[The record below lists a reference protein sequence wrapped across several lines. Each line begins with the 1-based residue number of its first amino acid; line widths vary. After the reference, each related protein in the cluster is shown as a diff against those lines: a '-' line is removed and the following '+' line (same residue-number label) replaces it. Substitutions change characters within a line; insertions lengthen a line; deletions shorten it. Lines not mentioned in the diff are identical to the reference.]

1 MKLKP
6 YLTTVLLTEDSRRH
20 KMRSLRL
27 IIRHQLKR
35 ATRLAKPPAFDHIG
49 QHNEDRLFSLPADQ
63 PPNREH
69 SLVLP
74 PAPILIGS
82 RSSSSSLADDT
93 SSDPEH
99 LLSGVNQQFRLD
111 SRRLPWPCT
120 RPTSPFSLNSAAAL
134 RFPDRPSSAALGTPQ
149 RPCPLLR
156 DVMPVQKRSSVAMRV
171 AEREVCGVARYLRW
185 P

>member
-49 QHNEDRLFSLPADQ
+49 QHNEDRLSSLPADQ

-69 SLVLP
+69 SLALS
-74 PAPILIGS
+74 PASILIS
-82 RSSSSSLADDT
+82 SHLSSSSLADDT
-93 SSDPEH
+93 SADPEH
-99 LLSGVNQQFRLD
+99 LLSEVDQQLRLD
-111 SRRLPWPCT
+111 SQSLPHDLKPSY
-120 RPTSPFSLNSAAAL
+120 PE
-134 RFPDRPSSAALGTPQ
+134 DRNFERHIDPGTKEEQVHGEEHEPSSEPASESDSGSQLVRFSRSPSSHSRRISAPQ
-149 RPCPLLR
+149 
-156 DVMPVQKRSSVAMRV
+156 
-171 AEREVCGVARYLRW
+171 
-185 P
+185 